1 MNITTLNCSDMI
13 LFNEKFSREDIKEKR
28 SKNGESSLE
37 TEINIGIAFPKQE
50 NSDYVEKNGRFNMKC
65 LIKIRDSKDKEI
77 IIDYLAEYSIKYS
90 VIGKDIDEKAI
101 IENDLLDKEFLFKI
115 IDRAQETFN
124 LAGFKDIKISER
136 VRNDEM

>member
-1 MNITTLNCSDMI
+1 MNTTTLNCSDMI

-37 TEINIGIAFPKQE
+37 AEINIAIAFPKRE
-50 NSDYVEKNGRFNMKC
+50 NSDYVEKSSRFNMKC

>member
-1 MNITTLNCSDMI
+1 MNTTTLNCSDMI

-37 TEINIGIAFPKQE
+37 AEINIAIAFPKRE
-50 NSDYVEKNGRFNMKC
+50 NSDYVEKNSRFNMKC

-101 IENDLLDKEFLFKI
+101 IENDLLDKKFLFKI

>member
-1 MNITTLNCSDMI
+1 MI

-37 TEINIGIAFPKQE
+37 AEINIAIAFPKRE
-50 NSDYVEKNGRFNMKC
+50 NSDYVEKNSRFNMKC

-101 IENDLLDKEFLFKI
+101 IENDLLDKKFLFKI